1 MFSIEER
8 VSDDQR
14 TSRCSTNAAKPFVG
28 LAPADFW
35 DDLNAPALERRF
47 WVRNEPY
54 ILSNLRNLLI
64 PQQMRTPSE
73 RTINPRFALKF
84 LAFFPDVTRGCY
96 HAVHGTRSCR
106 GAVRVDTCA
115 SIDFRGFKF
124 ECCLHQRREC
134 RDSIG
139 NATARSPNLASS

>member
-1 MFSIEER
+1 MGGRLPTWWLITRNSPPQSHH
-8 VSDDQR
+8 VPSPPHLQR
-14 TSRCSTNAAKPFVG
+14 H
-28 LAPADFW
+28 FW
-35 DDLNAPALERRF
+35 L
-47 WVRNEPY
+47 RNEPCASVDPRSPL
-54 ILSNLRNLLI
+54 IL
-64 PQQMRTPSE
+64 QQMRPPSE
-73 RTINPRFALKF
+73 RTINPRLALKF